1 MWNTTYVYFKG
12 EYLFY
17 LVMLV
22 GVFLGSIAQIPLK
35 SSALEKEPQ
44 TISYFLNKK
53 TILGYG
59 LMIVASL
66 LSFVAIRNIELKR
79 GAIIETSG
87 YLFILAISRIV
98 FKEIITRRQ
107 YIAALLIIIG
117 ILVFNVK

>member
-35 SSALEKEPQ
+35 NSALEKEYSA
-44 TISYFLNKK
+44 IRYFINKK

-59 LMIVASL
+59 LMIIASL

-79 GAIIETSG
+79 AAIIETSG
-87 YLFILAISRIV
+87 YLFVLAISRIV

-117 ILVFNVK
+117 ILVFNV

>member
-1 MWNTTYVYFKG
+1 M
-12 EYLFY
+12 FY
-17 LVMLV
+17 LVMLF

-44 TISYFLNKK
+44 TIFYFLNKK

-59 LMIVASL
+59 LMVVASL

>member
-1 MWNTTYVYFKG
+1 M
-12 EYLFY
+12 LF
-17 LVMLV
+17 

-35 SSALEKEPQ
+35 NSALEKEYSA
-44 TISYFLNKK
+44 IRYFINKK

-59 LMIVASL
+59 LMIIASL

-79 GAIIETSG
+79 AAIIETSG

>member
-1 MWNTTYVYFKG
+1 M
-12 EYLFY
+12 FY
-17 LVMLV
+17 LVMLF

-117 ILVFNVK
+117 ILVFNA